1 MENKQPGND
10 KLREKQKQLVQHL
23 SPHLQKQF
31 EELFVHHD
39 RITQI
44 LKSDENE
51 KELFKRS
58 PHAFFAKH
66 NIKLPPFIENKLRQF
81 NLDTFSKTE
90 KIVLPNGQ
98 VIDAATNINIVL
110 E

>member
-10 KLREKQKQLVQHL
+10 KLREKQKQLVHHL

-44 LKSDENE
+44 LKRDENE
-51 KELFKRS
+51 KE
-58 PHAFFAKH
+58 FFYFRH
-66 NIKLPPFIENKLRQF
+66 QGVVLKLLNDSNAPGKKFF
-81 NLDTFSKTE
+81 F
-90 KIVLPNGQ
+90 
-98 VIDAATNINIVL
+98 
-110 E
+110 